1 MPWILY
7 NSDTGEVTGSVT
19 GPREHAEFNQGPND
33 TIMWSDTEPRS
44 RIDKIVDGEIVE
56 DADEVNNVNAENIR
70 FERNNLLAATDWMAS
85 VDRTPTQAE
94 RDYRQ
99 ALRDITNQEG
109 FPDNV
114 IWPEKP

>member
-7 NSDTGEVTGSVT
+7 NTENGEVTGVVK
-19 GPREHAEFNQGPND
+19 GPREHAEFNQGSND

-44 RIDKIVDGEIVE
+44 RIDKIVSGQIVE
-56 DADEVNNVNAENIR
+56 DADEVSNVNAENIR
-70 FERNNLLAATDWMAS
+70 FERDNLLAATDWMGSA
-85 VDRTPTQAE
+85 DRTMTQTE